1 MTDIPS
7 QKLAKVVWSDPVSGI
22 VQEHVLTEGAT
33 ATIGRSSINDITI
46 PDQHVSRQHAVITY
60 RSDGFGIS
68 DLGSAN
74 GTFVNDQRIDEFC
87 PLASGDQIRLYI
99 PVLLFSSS
107 VSVQDYEEAAQTG
120 SLITASLGGG
130 EGELTIV
137 NGPQEGEVIVL
148 RLQEVTIG
156 RATSSAS
163 WEIGLRDP
171 SVSRPHARMVRED
184 GDWML
189 YDLGSVNGTFVNR
202 VAVGAQG
209 HRLFDGDVIAF
220 GGTLALY
227 RSV

>member
-7 QKLAKVVWSDPVSGI
+7 QKLAKVMWSDPTSGLM
-22 VQEHVLTEGAT
+22 QEHILMEGAT
-33 ATIGRSSINDITI
+33 ATIGRSSSNDITI
-46 PDQHVSRQHAVITY
+46 ADQHVSRQHAVITF
-60 RSDGFGIS
+60 RDGGFVIS

-74 GTFVNDQRIDEFC
+74 GTFINDRRIDESC
-87 PLASGDQIRLYI
+87 PLASGDVIRLYS
-99 PVLLFSSS
+99 PTLTFSAS
-107 VSVQDYEEAAQTG
+107 VTPQEYEQASQTG
-120 SLITASLGGG
+120 SLSTASLAGGQ
-130 EGELTIV
+130 GELTIT

-148 RLQEVTIG
+148 RLQEVTVG
-156 RATSSAS
+156 RATSSAT

-171 SVSRPHARMVRED
+171 SVSRPHARLVCED
-184 GDWML
+184 GDWIL

-220 GGTLALY
+220 GATLALY